1 MKYYAF
7 NETFNCCDLPEEE
20 FLTLEK
26 CQDYVN
32 ARNEELGGHYIVLE
46 REKYEDLPSSKG
58 TKVQAQTRQEFLAS
72 QKKHA
77 YKH

>member
-20 FLTLEK
+20 FPSLEK
-26 CQDYVN
+26 CQAYVD
-32 ARNEELGGHYIVLE
+32 ARNQELGGVYIVLE

-58 TKVQAQTRQEFLAS
+58 TKVRAQTRQEFLANL
-72 QKKHA
+72 KK
-77 YKH
+77 